1 MDGLESQHQAMGYD
15 RTATLFSPEGRLLQ
29 VEYAEK
35 TVRLGSASVGIVC
48 ADGVAIIADKRIS
61 DPLLIPE
68 SAMKIYEIDD
78 HIIASTAGIL
88 SDSRI
93 LMEKA
98 QNVAQQNKIVYD
110 EPIDVESVIRE
121 IANLKQAYTQYGGVR
136 PFGLKVIM
144 AGVQSNKACKVF
156 TSDVTGNYFGVRATA
171 IGENDEKI
179 LEFLRKEYKDNLTL
193 EKGVKLTLNIF
204 KKVLGKS
211 FDITKFE
218 SCIVEKD
225 SMKIKRLVGLQLT
238 QFAKFSDKD

>member
-1 MDGLESQHQAMGYD
+1 MEIESQHQAMGYD

-35 TVRLGSASVGIVC
+35 TVRLGSASMGLVC
-48 ADGVAIIADKRIS
+48 TDGVIIVADKRIS

-68 SAMKIYEIDD
+68 SSMKIYEVDD

-98 QNVAQQNKIVYD
+98 QNIAQQNRVVYD

-144 AGVQSNKACKVF
+144 AGINKNQTAKVF
-156 TSDVTGNYFGVRATA
+156 ASDVTGNYFGVRATA

-179 LEFLRKEYKDNLTL
+179 LEFLRKEYKDNLNIG
-193 EKGVKLTLNIF
+193 KGIKLALSIF
-204 KKVLGKS
+204 KRVLGKT

-218 SCIVEKD
+218 ACVVDKET
-225 SMKIKRLVGLQLT
+225 MKIKRLVGTQLA
-238 QFAKFSDKD
+238 QFAKFNDKE

>member
-1 MDGLESQHQAMGYD
+1 MDGIESQHQAMGYD

-35 TVRLGSASVGIVC
+35 TVRLGSASMGMVC
-48 ADGVAIIADKRIS
+48 TDGVAIIADKRLS

-68 SAMKIYEIDD
+68 SAMKIYEVDD

-98 QNVAQQNKIVYD
+98 QNVAQQNRIVYD

-156 TSDVTGNYFGVRATA
+156 ASDVTGNYFGVRATA

-179 LEFLRKEYKDNLTL
+179 LEILRKEYKDTLTT
-193 EKGVKLTLNIF
+193 EKAVKLALNIF
-204 KKVLGKS
+204 KRISGKN

-218 SCIVEKD
+218 ACVIDKD
-225 SMKIKRLVGLQLT
+225 SIKIKRIVGTQLA
-238 QFAKFSDKD
+238 QFAKFSEKD